1 MSCHPQSYTKEEFS
15 SPPFFLSFLACCK
28 RKTEREGDTKS
39 GLCKMGL
46 VTVFRQ
52 QGSKYRVMWGAELCA
67 CVCGGECLSSGQ
79 LRRKLS
85 GPGHVTA
92 VVMTSKRHPM
102 YNAQPCSSAD
112 IQRLRLSSTM
122 NLHFISF

>member
-67 CVCGGECLSSGQ
+67 CVFVVGSAYPVANSGVSCQ
-79 LRRKLS
+79 AQ
-85 GPGHVTA
+85 VT
-92 VVMTSKRHPM
+92 
-102 YNAQPCSSAD
+102 
-112 IQRLRLSSTM
+112 
-122 NLHFISF
+122 